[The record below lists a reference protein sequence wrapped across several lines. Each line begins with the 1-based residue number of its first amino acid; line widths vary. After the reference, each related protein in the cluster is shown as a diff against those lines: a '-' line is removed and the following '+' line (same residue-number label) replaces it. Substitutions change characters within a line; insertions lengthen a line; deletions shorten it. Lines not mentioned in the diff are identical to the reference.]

1 MTTTTTTPAITILL
15 TSQRGAH
22 LITDGSRVVW
32 VMGRSVRPDGSL
44 TPTGLDALANADKTL
59 AQWQE
64 EEAARELWR
73 TDREAAKER
82 AFQEG
87 KEPTSLSLPV
97 ARVSNGSDKAWKIRT
112 NSTTRLYGKQVSV
125 YNYLPKSVV
134 SVEFSDGLALLTMP
148 KWFLGKNHWLNELA
162 V

>member
-1 MTTTTTTPAITILL
+1 MTTATTTPIITILR

-44 TPTGLDALANADKTL
+44 TPSGLDALANADKTY

-73 TDREAAKER
+73 TDREAAKEK

-87 KEPTSLSLPV
+87 KEPTSVSLPV
-97 ARVSNGSDKAWKIRT
+97 ARVTNGSDKAWKVRT
-112 NSTTRLYGKQVSV
+112 NDWKWLYGKQVSV

-134 SVEFSDGLALLTMP
+134 SVEFTDGLAVLTMP
-148 KWFLGKNHWLNELA
+148 KWFLNKNRWLNELTA
-162 V
+162 